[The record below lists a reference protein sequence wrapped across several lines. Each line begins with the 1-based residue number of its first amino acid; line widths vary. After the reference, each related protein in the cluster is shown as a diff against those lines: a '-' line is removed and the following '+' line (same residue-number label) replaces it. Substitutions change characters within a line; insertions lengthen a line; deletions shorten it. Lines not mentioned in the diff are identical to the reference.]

1 MKVLINF
8 FLYLFNK
15 KHKSLNKII
24 MKKMFTILTAVF
36 TFVASQTMTA
46 QTIVDA
52 AVSNENFTTLVTAL
66 KAADLVDALQGDG
79 PFTVFAPTNDAF
91 AKIDAATLKSL
102 LQPENVK
109 ALTNILT
116 FHVVSGKLAAS
127 DVVAALKK
135 GKGKVELKALNG
147 QTLTVLQKDGK
158 IWLQDQNGNYSE
170 IVATDVMGSNG
181 VIHVI
186 DSVVM
191 PK

>member
-1 MKVLINF
+1 
-8 FLYLFNK
+8 
-15 KHKSLNKII
+15 
-24 MKKMFTILTAVF
+24 MKKIATIFTAMFTF
-36 TFVASQTMTA
+36 MASQTMTA
-46 QTIVDA
+46 QTIVDV

-66 KAADLVDALQGDG
+66 KAADLVGALQGDG

-91 AKIDAATLKSL
+91 AKVDAATLKSL

-116 FHVVSGKLAAS
+116 FHVVSGKLAAA

-135 GKGKVELKALNG
+135 GNGKVELKALNG